1 MILKCIT
8 NKGSYP
14 PLVVPYD
21 INKDFEGENF
31 VVSKDWY
38 TIDATIVGY
47 TLTQGR
53 EYQVYGIL
61 ISNDDIRYL
70 VADDNNIPCFFPSG
84 LFSVVEN
91 YICFDWQ
98 LTKYNIDNQQY
109 ILIGYSRLTSGYEDF
124 RDLIGLDPAAI
135 RKFIEYKDSI

>member
-1 MILKCIT
+1 MTLKCMI
-8 NKGSYP
+8 NRGSYP

-38 TIDATIVGY
+38 TIDATISGY
-47 TLTQGR
+47 ALTPKR
-53 EYQVYGIL
+53 EYQVYGVL
-61 ISNDDIRYL
+61 ISDDVRYL
-70 VADDNNIPCFFPSG
+70 VADDNNIPCFFPSD

-98 LTKYNIDNQQY
+98 LTKFNVDDKQY
-109 ILIGYSRLTSGYEDF
+109 VLLGYSQLTKNYEGF
-124 RDLIGLDPAAI
+124 RDLLDQSPVAI
-135 RKFIEYKDSI
+135 RDFLDYKDSV